1 MSNYDPL
8 SFPEDN
14 LIKLLREQ
22 NDAGVENGK
31 FSGSEPF
38 SVLAGKAIFNNANSG
53 GSLGTV
59 VSVNGETGVVVI
71 DKADIGLSAVPNTN
85 ATVASNISSGT
96 LPSAR
101 LPAFTGDATSTAGT
115 STLTLAAVNP
125 NTGTF
130 GDSTHVAQITVN
142 NKGIITAVAD
152 VAIAGGGG
160 GGGNVTGPGSSV
172 NNQIV
177 LFADTSGALIKAA
190 TNTGILMATSGV
202 IGSVTAPSGT
212 IIGTTDSQTMTNKT
226 LTAPVINGTITGTY
240 TIGGTPTFPSTIVT
254 TTGTQTLSGK
264 TISGA
269 SNTLTVRL
277 ANDVTGN
284 LPVTNLNSGTGAS
297 NSTFW
302 RGDGTWA
309 TVSGSGD
316 VTQAVNATAANHV
329 FVSGGANKT
338 RVETPVTIN
347 PSTGDMDVPGDVD
360 AVGAL
365 TATSGTVGGFNIG
378 YRETPINSQSA
389 DYTLLA
395 ADAAKGIVHPAADN
409 NARVFTIPANASVA
423 YPIGTKID
431 FVNFINTLSVAITS
445 DTMTLFA
452 GSGTGTTGTRTIA
465 AGGRATAHKT
475 SSTGWIMYGDGVS

>member
-1 MSNYDPL
+1 M
-8 SFPEDN
+8 
-14 LIKLLREQ
+14 
-22 NDAGVENGK
+22 
-31 FSGSEPF
+31 
-38 SVLAGKAIFNNANSG
+38 
-53 GSLGTV
+53 
-59 VSVNGETGVVVI
+59 SVNGETGVVTI
-71 DKADIGLSAVPNTN
+71 DKSDIGLSNVPNTN
-85 ATVASNISSGT
+85 TTVASNISSGT
-96 LPSAR
+96 LPAAR

-142 NKGIITAVAD
+142 AKGVVTAAANVL
-152 VAIAGGGG
+152 ISGGGG
-160 GGGNVTGPGSSV
+160 GGGDVTGPGSSV

-177 LFADTSGALIKAA
+177 LFADTSGSLIKAA
-190 TNTGILMATSGV
+190 TSTGVLTATSGV
-202 IGSVTAPSGT
+202 IGAVTAPSGT
-212 IIGTTDSQTMTNKT
+212 IIGTTDTQTMSNKT
-226 LTAPVINGTITGTY
+226 LTSPVVNGTITGTY
-240 TIGGTPTFPSTIVT
+240 TIGGTPTFPSTVVS

-297 NSTFW
+297 NTTFW

-316 VTQAVNATAANHV
+316 VTQSVNATAANHV
-329 FVSGGANKT
+329 FVSGGADKT

-365 TATSGTVGGFNIG
+365 SATSGTVGGFNIG
-378 YRETPINSQSA
+378 YREVPVNSQSA
-389 DYTLLA
+389 DYGLVLT
-395 ADAAKGIVHPAADN
+395 DAAKGIVHPAADN
-409 NARVFTIPANASVA
+409 NARAFTIPANASVA
-423 YPIGTKID
+423 YPIGTEIE
-431 FVNFINTLSVAITS
+431 FVNFINTLSIAITS

-452 GSGTGTTGTRTIA
+452 GSGTGTTGTRTLA
-465 AGGRATAHKT
+465 AGGRAKAYKT
-475 SSTGWIMYGDGVS
+475 SSTGWIIYGVGLT